1 MQSLLLRI
9 SNLPATL
16 SHTIFSKYDTST
28 MIKVFRL
35 SRLNRTNFRFQ
46 EMLILQGKS
55 VHLLFL

>member
-28 MIKVFRL
+28 MLKVFRL
-35 SRLNRTNFRFQ
+35 SRLIEQT
-46 EMLILQGKS
+46 S
-55 VHLLFL
+55 VFKKC